1 MAGVFGAFLAAGFP
15 TLFLGGAS
23 VGAFSILLIAYCI
36 LLRISFCVSLEMPG
50 HLRPVVVV
58 EEDRETVAAASWVGA
73 ASKTVAA
80 AAWV

>member
-36 LLRISFCVSLEMPG
+36 LRISFCVSLEMPG
-50 HLRPVVVV
+50 HLRLVVVVV
-58 EEDRETVAAASWVGA
+58 EARETVAAASWVGA

>member
-36 LLRISFCVSLEMPG
+36 LLRISFCVSLEN
-50 HLRPVVVV
+50 
-58 EEDRETVAAASWVGA
+58 
-73 ASKTVAA
+73 
-80 AAWV
+80 